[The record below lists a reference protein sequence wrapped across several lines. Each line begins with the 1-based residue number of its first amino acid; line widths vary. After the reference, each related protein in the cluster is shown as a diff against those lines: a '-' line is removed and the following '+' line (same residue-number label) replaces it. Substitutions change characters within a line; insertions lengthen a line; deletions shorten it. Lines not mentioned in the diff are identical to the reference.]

1 MLDSLHHKRREG
13 RGERVTLPG
22 SHSHCAILNGPAFCG
37 ARGVNVVAVSGITFG
52 EVQKQGEHLRKKS
65 AGPGD
70 LGSIGKAAVEEEGLI
85 LVMLHI
91 KTFRT

>member
-1 MLDSLHHKRREG
+1 MGPEELTWSDSWWLSLSG
-13 RGERVTLPG
+13 R
-22 SHSHCAILNGPAFCG
+22 
-37 ARGVNVVAVSGITFG
+37 FG
-52 EVQKQGEHLRKKS
+52 EVQKQGKHLRKKS